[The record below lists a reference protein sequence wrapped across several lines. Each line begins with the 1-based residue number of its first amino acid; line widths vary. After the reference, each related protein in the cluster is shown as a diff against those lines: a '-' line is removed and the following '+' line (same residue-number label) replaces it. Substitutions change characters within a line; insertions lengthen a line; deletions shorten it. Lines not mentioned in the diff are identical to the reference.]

1 MTDIHS
7 IISHIC
13 KEFDG
18 AVFDKLPIQFINL
31 FIKYSYACL
40 FYKHGNQILART
52 ILIHTRE
59 IQSSIYNGQLYIVY
73 KNVYKNTLSPYESL
87 KRLGVTTIKVLE
99 ADEIQ
104 QYRTDFTK
112 TMYDFP
118 EYKRSEINPTLD
130 SHGNPMVYVLGGFG
144 ALGNPGSFHNPFVRK
159 LRLRIKKCVIPLF
172 KEVIKNIPGGHHT
185 VNLEMLVDRMMF
197 RTDSQAPSVEAWHRD
212 VVPPEK
218 IYDAD
223 EIYGGWI
230 NLDTKSQF
238 FSCIPGSHLG
248 VSLKLLKKGF
258 SAIPK
263 DTIPHICTGN
273 KQLYEIPPGHIVIFP
288 QYIIHE
294 VVSKKTDHDM
304 MRLFTGWRTT
314 TSTKFL
320 HTDMRERFK
329 TQAIIPLPSGQLP
342 PMYSANHISFLKN
355 KPFKPIPK
363 NDVKVTVETWSR
375 DAIKDVFIVDKV
387 VQRFMNSLEK
397 TDVQMYYPYTESE
410 IEEYLPKP
418 LY

>member
-1 MTDIHS
+1 MTTSS
-7 IISHIC
+7 IIISTIC
-13 KEFDG
+13 AEFDG
-18 AVFDKLPIQFINL
+18 EMFEKLPKQFINL
-31 FIKYSYACL
+31 FIQYSYTCL
-40 FYKHGNQILART
+40 FYKQGNQTLARS
-52 ILIHTRE
+52 ILVHTGE
-59 IQSSIYNGQLYIVY
+59 IQSSMFTGHLYTLY
-73 KNVYKNTLSPYESL
+73 KKNDRLLSPYESL
-87 KRLGVTTIKVLE
+87 KRMGVTTVKVLE
-99 ADEIQ
+99 EDEIN
-104 QYRTDFTK
+104 QYRTDFTN
-112 TMYDFP
+112 TMITFP
-118 EYKRSEINPTLD
+118 EYKRSEINPNLD
-130 SHGNPMVYVLGGFG
+130 SKGNPMVYVLGGFG
-144 ALGNPGSFHNPFVRK
+144 ALGNPGSFNNPFVRN

-172 KEVIKNIPGGHHT
+172 KEVIENIPGT
-185 VNLEMLVDRMMF
+185 LNFEMLVDRMMF
-197 RTDSQAPSVEAWHRD
+197 RTESQAPSAEAWHRD

-218 IYDAD
+218 IDDVD

-238 FSCIPGSHLG
+238 FSYIPGSHLG

-258 SAIPK
+258 STIPK
-263 DTIPHICTGN
+263 DHIPHICSEN
-273 KQLYEIPPGHIVIFP
+273 KQLYEILPGHIVIFP

-294 VVSKKTDHDM
+294 VVSKKADRDM

-314 TSTKFL
+314 TSKKFL

-363 NDVKVTVETWSR
+363 NDVKVTVETWSH
-375 DAIKDVFIVDKV
+375 DVIKDVFIHDKV

-397 TDVQMYYPYTESE
+397 SGVQMYDPYTESE

-418 LY
+418 LVF